1 MAEALAFLFLKQ
13 IIKWELSKLLF
24 YFVKKNILY
33 KYVFLS
39 LPAFVEAIRKQ
50 NKNYAFVGFLLFF
63 LSSVLR
69 KGLIFLFISIKK
81 GSG

>member
-1 MAEALAFLFLKQ
+1 MGTLKAPFLFCQK
-13 IIKWELSKLLF
+13 
-24 YFVKKNILY
+24 KKNILY

-39 LPAFVEAIRKQ
+39 LPAFVEAIKKQ
-50 NKNYAFVGFLLFF
+50 NKNYAFMGFLLFF

>member
-13 IIKWELSKLLF
+13 IIKWELSKLFF

-39 LPAFVEAIRKQ
+39 LPAFVEAIKKQ

>member
-39 LPAFVEAIRKQ
+39 LPAFVEAIKKQ

-63 LSSVLR
+63 
-69 KGLIFLFISIKK
+69 GLVF
-81 GSG
+81 

>member
-1 MAEALAFLFLKQ
+1 MFLKQ

>member
-39 LPAFVEAIRKQ
+39 LPAFVEAIKKQ